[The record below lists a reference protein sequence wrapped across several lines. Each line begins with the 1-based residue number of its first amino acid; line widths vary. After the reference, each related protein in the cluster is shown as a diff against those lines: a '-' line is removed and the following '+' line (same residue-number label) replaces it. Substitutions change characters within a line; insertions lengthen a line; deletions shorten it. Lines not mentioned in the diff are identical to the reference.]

1 MFIRITTTQKNVKVY
16 PIHTHDLWE
25 YICYENGVGVLKSED
40 GDMLFEKGTVIV
52 IPPNHKHGSSAEQP
66 FRNICIHTDLPIGGL
81 NKLYLPCASK
91 ELRDLFGVI
100 ERLYREK
107 EKNLSVIE
115 SLLPALKELLLK
127 EVELSVSSDS
137 LSFVHNEIAEKF
149 SDTEFDLAKLIAQS
163 GYVDDVFRLKFK
175 QVYGVTPKGY
185 LDDLRM
191 QSAKDFLR
199 IYGGILSIKEIAE
212 MCGIKDSLYFSRK
225 FKREFGVC
233 PKEYVKNKTKKDSGE
248 K

>member
-1 MFIRITTTQKNVKVY
+1 MFIHITTTQKNVKVY
-16 PIHTHDLWE
+16 PIHTHDMWE
-25 YICYENGVGVLKSED
+25 YICYENGVGVLKTED
-40 GDMLFEKGTVIV
+40 GDMPFQEGTVV
-52 IPPNHKHGSSAEQP
+52 LIPPQHKHGSSAEQP
-66 FRNICIHTDLPIGGL
+66 FKNICIHTDLSISGN

-107 EKNLSVIE
+107 EKYLSVIE
-115 SLLPALKELLLK
+115 SLLPALKELMLK
-127 EVELSVSSDS
+127 ETQLSVVSDS
-137 LSFVHNEIAEKF
+137 LSFVRNEIARKF
-149 SDTEFDLAKLIAQS
+149 SDAEFDLVKLISQS
-163 GYVDDVFRLKFK
+163 GYVDDVFRIKFK
-175 QVYGVTPKGY
+175 RVYGVTPKEY

-199 IYGGILSIKEIAE
+199 IYGEILSIKEISE

-225 FKREFGVC
+225 FKKEFGIY
-233 PKEYVKNKTKKDSGE
+233 PKEYIKQKSQNQSQE